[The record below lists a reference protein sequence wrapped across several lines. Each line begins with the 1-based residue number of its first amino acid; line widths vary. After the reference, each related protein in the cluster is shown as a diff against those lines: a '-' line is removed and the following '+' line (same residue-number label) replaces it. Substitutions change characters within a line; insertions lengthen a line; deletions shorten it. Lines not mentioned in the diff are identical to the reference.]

1 MSTKLRSDLAALRVT
16 AEKRRRSWQYYANLF
31 RPVAVPET
39 EWVERV
45 KTSSDLLTKKVDAAA
60 TRVLQLI
67 NELDEQCQT
76 KETAVDPFTKQRATA
91 ALSEAEAEIRDLELS
106 DVLHAGYPWQLVDWY
121 TEAAEKNETD
131 TSELATVEHH
141 IALLAL
147 ISSKLRSNVPLNVRP
162 NDAVPLR
169 FGVLS
174 RADLKELRKTSLDTI
189 GVDTRFLNLL
199 EEWTGFSE
207 HKYDAGSSICIKTE
221 AGVVDLEAL
230 PSLEATWAH
239 VVKMAAYHPTLGKA
253 SS

>member
-1 MSTKLRSDLAALRVT
+1 M
-16 AEKRRRSWQYYANLF
+16 
-31 RPVAVPET
+31 
-39 EWVERV
+39 

-91 ALSEAEAEIRDLELS
+91 ALAEAEAEIRDLELS

-147 ISSKLRSNVPLNVRP
+147 ISSKLRSMCL
-162 NDAVPLR
+162 
-169 FGVLS
+169 
-174 RADLKELRKTSLDTI
+174 
-189 GVDTRFLNLL
+189 
-199 EEWTGFSE
+199 
-207 HKYDAGSSICIKTE
+207 
-221 AGVVDLEAL
+221 
-230 PSLEATWAH
+230 
-239 VVKMAAYHPTLGKA
+239 
-253 SS
+253 

>member
-1 MSTKLRSDLAALRVT
+1 MRSDLAALRVT
-16 AEKRRRSWQYYANLF
+16 AEKRRRSWQYYANVF
-31 RPVAVPET
+31 RPVNVPET

-60 TRVLQLI
+60 TRVLELI

-76 KETAVDPFTKQRATA
+76 KGTAVDPFTEQRATT
-91 ALSEAEAEIRDLELS
+91 ALAKATTEIRDLELS
-106 DVLHAGYPWQLVDWY
+106 DVLHAGHPWQLADWY
-121 TEAAEKNETD
+121 IEAAEKNETD

-147 ISSKLRSNVPLNVRP
+147 MSSNLRSNAPLNVP
-162 NDAVPLR
+162 PSDTVPLK

-174 RADLKELRKTSLDTI
+174 RADLKELRQTNLDTI
-189 GVDTRFLNLL
+189 GVDTRFLNVL
-199 EEWTGFSE
+199 EEWSGFSE
-207 HKYDAGSSICIKTE
+207 HKYDEGRSVCIKTG

-239 VVKMAAYHPTLGKA
+239 VVKMAAYHPTLGVA